1 MRKIGHSQN
10 FIQDPKIVDTLIK
23 SSGIDS
29 NDLVIE
35 IGAGHGEITK
45 VLSKYCKGVIA
56 VEKDQK
62 LYRKLLDDFKVKSN
76 VKILNTDILDFK
88 FPGQQSY
95 KVFSNIPFNLTSD
108 IVRLL
113 TEQQN
118 LADDIFLFTQKQA
131 AQNYLGRPQ
140 VKESLKSLFVKNYFK
155 PSIAHRF
162 RQSDFRP
169 VPKVEIVLL
178 RLEKRAKPILEEK
191 NIKEWKDFV
200 VFSFSQ
206 TKPNLGE
213 GLKSI
218 FTIKQF
224 SQLAKDL
231 KINFKNK
238 PKDLSF
244 EQWLGLYIFFSQ
256 HADQTRKNLVNDSY
270 LKLLEQQHRLQKIH
284 RTRVDQNWKDK

>member
-10 FIQDPKIVDTLIK
+10 FIQDHKIVDILIK
-23 SSGIDS
+23 NSGIDS

-45 VLSKYCKGVIA
+45 VLNKYCKEVIA

-62 LYRKLLDDFKVKSN
+62 LYRKLLDDFEAKSN

-88 FPGQQSY
+88 FPDRQSY
-95 KVFSNIPFNLTSD
+95 KVFSNIPFNLTAD

-140 VKESLKSLFVKNYFK
+140 VKESLKSLFVKNLFK
-155 PSIAHRF
+155 PSIVHRF
-162 RQSDFRP
+162 NHSDFRP
-169 VPKVEIVLL
+169 VPKIDIVLL
-178 RLEKRAKPILEEK
+178 RLEKREKPVFEEK
-191 NIKEWKDFV
+191 NVKEWKDFV
-200 VFSFSQ
+200 VYSFSR

-224 SQLAKDL
+224 SQLSKDL
-231 KINFKNK
+231 KINFKCK

-244 EQWLGLYIFFSQ
+244 KQWLGLYNFFSQ

-270 LKLLEQQHRLQKIH
+270 LNLLEQQHGLQKIH
-284 RTRVDQNWKDK
+284 RTRVDKKWKDK